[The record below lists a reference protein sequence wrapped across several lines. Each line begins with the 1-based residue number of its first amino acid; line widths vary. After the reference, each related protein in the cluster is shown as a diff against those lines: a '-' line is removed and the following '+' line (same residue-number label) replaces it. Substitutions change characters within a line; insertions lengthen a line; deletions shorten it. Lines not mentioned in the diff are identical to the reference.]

1 MTQYQGIPVREDEVD
16 LGELILSL
24 WVYRRLIFSIII
36 FFTLIAAVYT
46 IFSAKNYKSKSVFR
60 PVAINVLDEL
70 NESGLYK
77 LTPEEAMRRV
87 AAGVASYKYR
97 LEFFRDNRE
106 LFNADAIN
114 DEQTLEQG
122 LNKFIE
128 NIEIFRP
135 ELKKDDNN
143 GFSYVELSY
152 TYSEGVKGADIVN
165 GLIEYVV
172 LQERIEIAKDVE
184 VLVQN
189 RLAKLEKQMAAE
201 RAAYQADK
209 RARVASLSEKNELK
223 KALLKDKLIA
233 LRKQLHLSRSDR
245 IAQLSEAVEVADI
258 LGIEKPSTLSALAE
272 AAEPQRSGSVVR
284 AEISNQQIPLY
295 FMGTEA
301 LKAERDV
308 LQKRRSDDFSDSRI
322 AEVQSELSMLEHNRE
337 VELLENRGDEDLFID
352 AYAKWTKKAAELKG
366 LNLSLSELMLVN
378 IDRQAHHSGVPVSP
392 QAAWVV
398 GLAAFLGLV
407 VGLFAAFFFVVM
419 NREQM

>member
-308 LQKRRSDDFSDSRI
+308 LQKRRSDDFSDPRI